1 MNGVFHSFLDR
12 FVVIFLDDILIYSR
26 DEQEHEDHLRQ
37 VLQCLRDNQL
47 YGSLPKCAFFRAK
60 VHYLGHVISGDGIS
74 VDPSKI
80 RAIMD
85 WPAPTSVTEVR
96 SFMGLAGY
104 YR

>member
-1 MNGVFHSFLDR
+1 CLS
-12 FVVIFLDDILIYSR
+12 
-26 DEQEHEDHLRQ
+26 EQR
-37 VLQCLRDNQL
+37 L
-47 YGSLPKCAFFRAK
+47 YGNLEKCAFFQTE
-60 VHYLGHVISGDGIS
+60 VQYLGHVISGEGIA